1 LGEIWF
7 TGPTT
12 RDYNWCAF
20 CASVFKQAVIEASRD
35 VIADAQRSDGDI
47 TIDMTSVALA
57 NNIRFPE
64 PAATA
69 APSPLFRDPQTGI
82 VPVMGACWSHVPG
95 IQQASPLQ
103 AAAAGMLPS
112 GMPVP
117 EVGRRR

>member
-1 LGEIWF
+1 MGEIWF
-7 TGPTT
+7 TGPK
-12 RDYNWCAF
+12 NVHECCGF
-20 CASVFKQAVIEASRD
+20 CASVFKQAVIEASKD
-35 VIADAQRSDGDI
+35 AIAEAQRSAGDV
-47 TIDMTSVALA
+47 TIDMTQVALA

-64 PAATA
+64 PAVVT

-95 IQQASPLQ
+95 IQQQSPLQ
-103 AAAAGMLPS
+103 AAAAGLLPS